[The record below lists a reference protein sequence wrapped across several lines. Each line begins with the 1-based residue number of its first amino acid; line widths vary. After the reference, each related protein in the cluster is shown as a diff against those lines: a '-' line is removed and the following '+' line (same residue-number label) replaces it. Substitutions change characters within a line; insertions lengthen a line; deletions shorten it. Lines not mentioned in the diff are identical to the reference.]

1 MRPCHPCTACSPQR
15 ENLEEASACAQTLCT
30 QCEAAHRPFKLPAA
44 LDVELG
50 EVETRYSTAYE
61 EKVNPF
67 SDFRARERDQRRS
80 KMNVLDKVMF
90 EFGQFISGS
99 W

>member
-1 MRPCHPCTACSPQR
+1 MPGSKRFAPTVILLSDPCV
-15 ENLEEASACAQTLCT
+15 
-30 QCEAAHRPFKLPAA
+30 LPAA